1 MPGSWIDRRKTST
14 GASRF
19 HVKFRTGGRESRT
32 RHAGAFRT
40 LREAQERR
48 RWVDGELAAMRVP
61 DLAALQRE
69 PARAPTLA
77 EAAERWMASRI
88 DVAESTR
95 TVHQVALKRATDVL
109 GDRPLDEISPDEIA
123 ALVARLAGTHK
134 RGSIQKTLTYV
145 RSVLDHAGLD
155 PNPARDRRVRLPREE
170 RSEVRPPEGAHVEA
184 VLAACAPKYRLAV
197 IVLDQTG
204 MRVGELE
211 SLTWGDVDETEGR
224 WRVSRDRSKTRTPR
238 WVQVPP
244 DVFAAVLALRPREDR
259 HLEGLVFPGVTQDRL
274 RTDVARACRATGTP
288 AWSPHD
294 LRHRRISLWHRDG
307 VPWANIG
314 ERVGQRRLSTTADTY
329 THVLIGREVD
339 YAQWF

>member
-19 HVKFRTGGRESRT
+19 HVKFRTGGRESRI

-61 DLAALQRE
+61 DLDAIRHGPE
-69 PARAPTLA
+69 RASTLA
-77 EAAERWMASRI
+77 EVAERWMASRI

-95 TVHQVALKRATDVL
+95 TVHGVALKRATDVL
-109 GDRPLDEISPDEIA
+109 GNRPVDEITADEVA
-123 ALVARLAGTHK
+123 ALIASLAVTHK
-134 RGSIQKTLTYV
+134 RGSITKTLTYLRNV
-145 RSVLDHAGLD
+145 IDHAGVE

-170 RSEVRPPEGAHVEA
+170 KGEIEPPEDYQVVA
-184 VLAACAPKYRLAV
+184 VLGACAPKYRLALV
-197 IVLDQTG
+197 VLDATG

-211 SLTWGDVDETEGR
+211 SLRWGDVDEGRGR
-224 WRVSRDRSKTRTPR
+224 WRVSRDRSKTRKPR

-244 DVFAAVLALRPREDR
+244 DVFAAVLALRAREDR
-259 HLEGLVFPGVTQDRL
+259 DAEGLVFPDVTQERL

-294 LRHRRISLWHRDG
+294 LRHRRISLWHREG
-307 VPWANIG
+307 VDWANIG
-314 ERVGQRRLSTTADTY
+314 EWVGQRRLSTTADTY
-329 THVLIGREVD
+329 THVVMGPEVD
-339 YAQWF
+339 YASWL